1 MDIGE
6 DGRGIIHRLSRAT
19 AWHAEEKE
27 EECLSQW
34 LGWALGRAARIE
46 LEAALASPGTR
57 SSSIL
62 KRKNTGETGCG
73 ARGAG
78 GVVWG

>member
-1 MDIGE
+1 MAAFVGAKSLFHE
-6 DGRGIIHRLSRAT
+6 ETKGAPGPWSHWLGRLGSRAT
-19 AWHAEEKE
+19 W
-27 EECLSQW
+27 
-34 LGWALGRAARIE
+34 